1 MKQLN
6 KNVILALILTALT
19 LPQVHSATIGYVTT
33 FGKFF
38 NKTGAGLLEGGVS
51 IGYFTSALPSASAL
65 GAMTDPWNTLA
76 STWGYKDVRTLLD
89 SNGALPTFQTGGSW
103 DYSSTGSIGG
113 TLVVPNSPSNVINA
127 INGNDS
133 SSAFLGGTGGTAT
146 QLWAFA
152 FNKGNYANGYNGSTQ
167 WAVVTANA
175 LGQSLNDWLYPSSS
189 ENIQLSQIN
198 ATGEVLIGIDGSS
211 AGLVGVGAS
220 DVVMADLV
228 PEPSTG
234 ALMMIG
240 VAGLVALRRL
250 RKV

>member
-6 KNVILALILTALT
+6 KNLGLALIVAALSV
-19 LPQVHSATIGYVTT
+19 PPVHSATIGYVTT

-38 NKTGAGLLEGGVS
+38 DKTGAGLLEGGVS
-51 IGYFTSALPSASAL
+51 IGYFTTALPTAVDL
-65 GAMTDPWNTLA
+65 GAMADPWTSL
-76 STWGYKDVRTLLD
+76 STSFGYKDVRTLLD
-89 SNGALPTFQTGGSW
+89 SNSALPTFQTGGSW
-103 DYSSTGSIGG
+103 DYSSGGAIGG
-113 TLVVPNSPSNVINA
+113 TLNVPNSPSNVSNA
-127 INGNDS
+127 INGNDAL
-133 SSAFLGGTGGTAT
+133 SAFLGGTGGTAT

-152 FNKGNYANGYNGSTQ
+152 FNKGNYANGYAGSTQ

-175 LGQSLNDWLYPSSS
+175 LGQTLNDWLYPTGS

-198 ATGEVLIGIDGSS
+198 SSAEVLIGVDGAS
-211 AGLVGVGAS
+211 AGLSGVGVN

-240 VAGLVALRRL
+240 AVGLVALRRL